1 MQIECIKIRS
11 IAFYIIMQELCGQ
24 YPFTRKPFCAQAVI
38 RVLLDYAEP
47 ATQDV
52 SDGAPTTNGEY
63 TFDEADKLNSIKTL
77 YQYIKQHE
85 N

>member
-1 MQIECIKIRS
+1 MRYTEITEKKLKWINKFYDTIYDYYCSGHNTVFLWNLQHELKFLRYIKN
-11 IAFYIIMQELCGQ
+11 
-24 YPFTRKPFCAQAVI
+24 
-38 RVLLDYAEP
+38 
-47 ATQDV
+47 
-52 SDGAPTTNGEY
+52 NGEY